1 MKVGQVDKFVSSM
14 AEKMK
19 KIGME
24 TEVDDKE
31 VNGKEVNE
39 VNDNATDLVAMPKM
53 DILRT
58 D

>member
-1 MKVGQVDKFVSSM
+1 MDEFVSSL

-24 TEVDDKE
+24 TEVDDK
-31 VNGKEVNE
+31 E

>member
-1 MKVGQVDKFVSSM
+1 MKVGQVDEFVSSL

-24 TEVDDKE
+24 TEVDDK
-31 VNGKEVNE
+31 E

>member
-1 MKVGQVDKFVSSM
+1 MKVGQVDEFVSSL

-31 VNGKEVNE
+31 VNEVS
-39 VNDNATDLVAMPKM
+39 DNATDLVAMPKM

>member
-1 MKVGQVDKFVSSM
+1 MKVGQVDEFVSNL

-24 TEVDDKE
+24 TEVDDK
-31 VNGKEVNE
+31 E

>member
-1 MKVGQVDKFVSSM
+1 MDEFVSSL

-24 TEVDDKE
+24 TEVNK
-31 VNGKEVNE
+31 